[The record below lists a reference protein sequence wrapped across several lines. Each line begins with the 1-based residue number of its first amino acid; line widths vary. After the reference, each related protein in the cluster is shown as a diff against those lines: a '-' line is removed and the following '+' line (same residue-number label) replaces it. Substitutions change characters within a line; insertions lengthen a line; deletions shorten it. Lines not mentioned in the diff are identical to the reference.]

1 MSLIGKKAPDFKAP
15 AVVDNILGDFDSA
28 SLRGKWAVV
37 FFYPLDF
44 TFVCPTEILAFSDKV
59 PEFNALGAEVVAVSV
74 DSQFSHY
81 AWVRTPKNQ
90 GGLGE
95 VNLSLVS
102 DLNKTIAR
110 GYDVLDEEA
119 GVAYRGVFILDPEG
133 VVQSAIVNNL
143 PVGRNVNEVLRT
155 LKAFQYV
162 TSTDRRTPPDGP
174 VPAGGHAPAGPR
186 AVQPRTPCRPRSPR

>member
-15 AVVDNILGDFDSA
+15 AVVDNLLGELDSA
-28 SLRGKWAVV
+28 DLRGKWAVV

-44 TFVCPTEILAFSDKV
+44 TFVCPTEILAFSDAAPQFK
-59 PEFNALGAEVVAVSV
+59 ELGCEVVAVSV

-81 AWVRTPKNQ
+81 AWIRTPKNQ

-95 VNLSLVS
+95 INIPLVS
-102 DLNKTIAR
+102 DLNKEIAR
-110 GYDVLDEEA
+110 SYDCLNEEA
-119 GVAYRGVFILDPEG
+119 GVAFRGVFLLDPEG
-133 VVQSAIVNNL
+133 VVQSAIINNL

-162 TSTDRRTPPDGP
+162 TSHDGEVCPANWEEGSDTMKESPDG
-174 VPAGGHAPAGPR
+174 VAQYLSEH
-186 AVQPRTPCRPRSPR
+186 

>member
-59 PEFNALGAEVVAVSV
+59 PEFKALGAEVVAVSV

-162 TSTDRRTPPDGP
+162 TSHDGEVCPANWEEGGDTMSPTPDG
-174 VPAGGHAPAGPR
+174 VAQYLSQH
-186 AVQPRTPCRPRSPR
+186 

>member
-162 TSTDRRTPPDGP
+162 TSHDGEVCPANWEEGSDTMSPTPDG
-174 VPAGGHAPAGPR
+174 VAQYLSQH
-186 AVQPRTPCRPRSPR
+186 

>member
-15 AVVDNILGDFDSA
+15 AVVDNLLGELDSA
-28 SLRGKWAVV
+28 DLRGKWAVV

-44 TFVCPTEILAFSDKV
+44 TFVCPTEILAFSDAAPQFK
-59 PEFNALGAEVVAVSV
+59 ELGCEVVAVSV

-81 AWVRTPKNQ
+81 AWIRTPKNQ

-95 VNLSLVS
+95 INIPLVS
-102 DLNKTIAR
+102 DLNKEIAR
-110 GYDVLDEEA
+110 SYDCLNEEA
-119 GVAYRGVFILDPEG
+119 GVAFRGVFLLDPEG

-162 TSTDRRTPPDGP
+162 TSHDGEVCPANWDEGADTMKESPDG
-174 VPAGGHAPAGPR
+174 VAQYLSEH
-186 AVQPRTPCRPRSPR
+186 

>member
-15 AVVDNILGDFDSA
+15 AVVDNLLDDYNSE

-44 TFVCPTEILAFSDKV
+44 TFVCPTEILAFSDAAPQFK
-59 PEFNALGAEVVAVSV
+59 ALGAEVVAVSV

-81 AWVRTPKNQ
+81 AWIRTPKNQ

-95 VNLSLVS
+95 INIPLVS
-102 DLNKTIAR
+102 DLNKEIAR
-110 GYDVLDEEA
+110 SYDCLDEEA
-119 GVAYRGVFILDPEG
+119 GVAFRGVFLLDPEG

-162 TSTDRRTPPDGP
+162 TSHDGEVCPANWDEGSDTMSANPDG
-174 VPAGGHAPAGPR
+174 VAQYLSEH
-186 AVQPRTPCRPRSPR
+186 